1 MEYCVSTLPSMA
13 ARGSDD
19 SLLPADDL
27 AGQNAG
33 KQYPGTKNKL
43 KLSSSSSWGKHLSGG
58 GNFTSGANSSFR
70 SIEILGADRK
80 TRRLWS
86 RPQLRQSSNERSVN

>member
-1 MEYCVSTLPSMA
+1 MA

-33 KQYPGTKNKL
+33 KQYPATKNKL
-43 KLSSSSSWGKHLSGG
+43 KLLSSSTWGKHLSGG
-58 GNFTSGANSSFR
+58 QKFTSRSNSNFR
-70 SIEILGADRK
+70 SVEILGADRETWGP
-80 TRRLWS
+80 TRLFGCVS
-86 RPQLRQSSNERSVN
+86 SCVNRQTNAA